1 MDMDSK
7 LDQAAKTL
15 QATRAA
21 QDQALD
27 HARHLTIQATQ
38 QGYSQLSIA
47 TRLGVARTTV
57 RAWLDK

>member
-1 MDMDSK
+1 MDMDTK

-15 QATRAA
+15 QATRQA

-27 HARHLTIQATQ
+27 HARRLTIQATQ

>member
-1 MDMDSK
+1 MDMDTQ

-15 QATRAA
+15 QATRQA
-21 QDQALD
+21 QNQALE
-27 HARHLTIQATQ
+27 HARRLTIQASR

>member
-1 MDMDSK
+1 MDMDTQ
-7 LDQAAKTL
+7 LAQAAKNL
-15 QATRAA
+15 QATREA
-21 QDQALD
+21 QNRALD
-27 HARHLTIQATQ
+27 NARRLTIQATQ